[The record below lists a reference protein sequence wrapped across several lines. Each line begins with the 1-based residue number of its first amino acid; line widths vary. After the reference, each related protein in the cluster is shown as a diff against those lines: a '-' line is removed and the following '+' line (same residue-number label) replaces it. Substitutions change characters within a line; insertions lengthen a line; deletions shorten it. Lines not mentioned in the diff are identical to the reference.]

1 MLKLCQNKYFFV
13 SSFVK
18 FVKHFNFNIKK
29 NTMKNHLKLWKVA
42 FILFATA
49 FLAGCSSDEEGIAAT
64 TKSTIVGIATTN
76 QPNLTT
82 FVTALNRFPDLVAT
96 LNSPGNFTA
105 FVPSNAAFTTFLAS
119 TPYATV
125 NDVPLAAL
133 REILLNH
140 VVTGSYTSVAV
151 AGATTLS
158 TGYVKT
164 LGKGSTSTTNTLSL
178 FVNVGTNV
186 RLNGVST
193 VTTADVLASN
203 GIVHLIDGVI
213 GLPTI
218 VTHAVANPN
227 FSTLAAVVTST
238 GGAYGN
244 QSAVATALTTN
255 TTPLTVFAPVNAAF
269 TAALAPGAWAN
280 GATATQITKV
290 LQYHVTGA
298 GNVLAATLTQ
308 GQVIPMITSPVQN
321 TTIDL
326 VGGAKIK
333 DTQNISANIVVI
345 DVQCANGVIHA
356 VDKVLR
362 PF

>member
-1 MLKLCQNKYFFV
+1 
-13 SSFVK
+13 
-18 FVKHFNFNIKK
+18 
-29 NTMKNHLKLWKVA
+29 MKNYLKSLKVA
-42 FILFATA
+42 IILFATV
-49 FLAGCSSDEEGIAAT
+49 FLASCSSNEEGIVNPN
-64 TKSTIVGIATTN
+64 KSTIVGIATTG

-82 FVTALNRFPDLVAT
+82 FVTALNRFPDLVNT
-96 LNSPGNFTA
+96 LNAPGNFTVFA
-105 FVPSNAAFTTFLAS
+105 PSNMAFSTFLAS
-119 TPYATV
+119 TPFATV
-125 NDVPLAAL
+125 SDVPLPIL

-140 VVTGSYTSVAV
+140 VLTGSFTSVATV
-151 AGATTLS
+151 GATTLS
-158 TGYVKT
+158 TGYLKT
-164 LGKGSTSTTNTLSL
+164 LGKGTASTTNTLSM

-186 RLNGVST
+186 RLNGVAT

-203 GIVHLIDGVI
+203 GIVHFVDAVI

-218 VTHAVANPN
+218 ATHAAANAN
-227 FSTLAAVVTST
+227 FSTLFAVVTST

-244 QSAVATALTTN
+244 QSAVATAITTN
-255 TTPLTVFAPVNAAF
+255 TSPITVFAPVNAAF

-280 GATATQITKV
+280 GATAAQITKV

-298 GNVLAATLTQ
+298 GNVLASMLTQ
-308 GQVIPMITSPVQN
+308 NQVIPMITSPVQN

-333 DTQNISANIVVI
+333 DTQNISANIVVT

-356 VDKVLR
+356 IDKVLR